1 MLATRSSPSAASTAR
16 QASVPIR
23 PAAPI
28 TATLVASFTVASVAT
43 RHTVPGM
50 APAGARVR
58 TIPPLVFAIPLVVA
72 WLLHLV
78 APLPLPLSGARVWL
92 GVLLV
97 AAAVALMAWA
107 VTTMRRAHT
116 TVIPWE
122 EVSRLVTEGPFRFSR
137 NPIYLAD
144 ALAYLGVTLLVGS
157 WWPLLVFPAVL
168 LAMLRLVISREE
180 EYLAARFGADYAAY
194 RSRVRR
200 WV

>member
-1 MLATRSSPSAASTAR
+1 M
-16 QASVPIR
+16 
-23 PAAPI
+23 
-28 TATLVASFTVASVAT
+28 
-43 RHTVPGM
+43 
-50 APAGARVR
+50 
-58 TIPPLVFAIPLVVA
+58 
-72 WLLHLV
+72 

-107 VTTMRRAHT
+107 VAAMRRAHDGDP
-116 TVIPWE
+116 VGGGQPAGHRGA
-122 EVSRLVTEGPFRFSR
+122 VRLSR

-157 WWPLLVFPAVL
+157 WWPLLVLPAVL

-180 EYLAARFGADYAAY
+180 EHLAARFGADYAAY